1 MSATCLLFEVNS
13 NFSKTTKM
21 ERGKADKKY
30 RDSTEYFI
38 KKGTNK
44 RTDQEEISAY
54 SQLSAVPLI

>member
-1 MSATCLLFEVNS
+1 
-13 NFSKTTKM
+13 M

-44 RTDQEEISAY
+44 RTDQEEMSAY
-54 SQLSAVPLI
+54 SQFSAVSLI